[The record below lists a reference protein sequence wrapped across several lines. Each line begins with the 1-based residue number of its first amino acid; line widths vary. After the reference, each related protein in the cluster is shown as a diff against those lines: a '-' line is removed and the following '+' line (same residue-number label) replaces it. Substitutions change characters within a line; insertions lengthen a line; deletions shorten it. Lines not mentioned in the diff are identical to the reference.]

1 MNRVVPSN
9 TYRIVLVAAL
19 MIPAIIFG
27 QEWRRGR
34 KYKPPPPTSKIT
46 VTVTKAFD
54 GKPLENASV
63 IFHPLNKKGKDEGGM
78 ELKTDEN
85 GKATLNL
92 IPVNSELLLQVI
104 APGYQT
110 FGNDYEIKTATREI
124 AVKMRAPAQ
133 QYSIY
138 QKHANDE
145 LGGPKAEEKRAKTPN
160 GLPPG
165 TTE

>member
-1 MNRVVPSN
+1 MKLAVSTKRFWAV
-9 TYRIVLVAAL
+9 VAAVL
-19 MIPAIIFG
+19 LIPALMHG

-63 IFHPLNKKGKDEGGM
+63 IFHPLDKKGRDEGGM
-78 ELKTDEN
+78 ELKTDED
-85 GKATLNL
+85 GKATLDL
-92 IPVNSELLLQVI
+92 IPVDSTMVLQVLS
-104 APGYQT
+104 PGYQT
-110 FGNDYEIKTATREI
+110 FGNKYEIKTPTRDI
-124 AVKMRAPAQ
+124 AVKMRLPAQ

-138 QKHANDE
+138 QKHPE
-145 LGGPKAEEKRAKTPN
+145 SQVGGPKAAEKREGTPS